1 MWVLLITCAAM
12 IGSAAYRTAPGRKFR
27 SHSCVEQSAD
37 LHAYNRVFCGAVGC
51 DSIIR
56 ATPFF
61 SATGSVVLNSH
72 SCLGNTVDRNSAGHI
87 EAAHLRKPDSHIG
100 TGRSSAARI

>member
-12 IGSAAYRTAPGRKFR
+12 IGSAAYRTAPGRKVFEVILAWNKAQIYAR
-27 SHSCVEQSAD
+27 TI
-37 LHAYNRVFCGAVGC
+37 AYFVFCGAVGC

-72 SCLGNTVDRNSAGHI
+72 SCLGNTVDRNLAGHI

-100 TGRSSAARI
+100 TGRSEE